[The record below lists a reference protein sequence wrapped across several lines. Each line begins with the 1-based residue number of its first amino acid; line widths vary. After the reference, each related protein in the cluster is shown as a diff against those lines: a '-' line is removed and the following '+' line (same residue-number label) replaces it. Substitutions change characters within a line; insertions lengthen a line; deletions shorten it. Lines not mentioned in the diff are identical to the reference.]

1 MRAAGCD
8 VLIHEVLRTNRGE
21 AARLPGP
28 CRAVPPTTSD
38 LTELAKQAKPGL
50 LILHHASL
58 SLRPAGDSERS
69 SPAASLNEVS
79 KYSGRGVVGRD
90 LDVYRAEKWRRGRD
104 SNPRRDVMPST
115 DFESV
120 PL

>member
-1 MRAAGCD
+1 MKCCARIGAKRRDFQAHAAQF
-8 VLIHEVLRTNRGE
+8 HT
-21 AARLPGP
+21 
-28 CRAVPPTTSD
+28 TTSHS
-38 LTELAKQAKPGL
+38 TELAEQAKPGL